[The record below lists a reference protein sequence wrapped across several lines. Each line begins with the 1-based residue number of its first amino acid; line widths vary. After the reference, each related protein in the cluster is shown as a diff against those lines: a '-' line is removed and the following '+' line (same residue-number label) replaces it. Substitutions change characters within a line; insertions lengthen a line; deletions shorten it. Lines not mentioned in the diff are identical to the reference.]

1 MPLSTQNCELVF
13 LRVIHRANRN
23 LLFAVF
29 ANFAFAF
36 HTLFAF
42 FAFRAYP
49 KYFIAHSALFA
60 LKLLLGRNHAVR
72 SVKHEQSQNQSAKFT
87 SLNARTQ

>member
-1 MPLSTQNCELVF
+1 MQNCELVF
-13 LRVIHRANRN
+13 LQVIHRANRN

-42 FAFRAYP
+42 RAFRAYP

-60 LKLLLGRNHAVR
+60 LKLLVGRNHAVR

-87 SLNARTQ
+87 SLN